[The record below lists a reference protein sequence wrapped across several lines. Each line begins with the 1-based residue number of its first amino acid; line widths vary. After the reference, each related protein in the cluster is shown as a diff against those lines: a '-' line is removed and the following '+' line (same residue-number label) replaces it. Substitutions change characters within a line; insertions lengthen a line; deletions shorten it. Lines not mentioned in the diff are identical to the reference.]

1 MQLTILATNWGFT
14 GNTDAFCAAAK
25 KAGYDGIEVWWPT
38 GEKEQQELFAALKK
52 HGLDVG
58 FLCGGWQ
65 QEVEVHLQTFTQNLQ
80 AAATNTYQKPL
91 YINCHSGKDYFSTAD
106 GLRFLDAGLRISEQA
121 GVPVYHETHRGR
133 LMYSAPIT
141 ANYLTQRDKLMLT
154 ADLSHW
160 CNVHESL
167 LQDQPETMK
176 LVLSRTGHIHARI
189 GHAEGPQVNDPRA
202 PEWKDALNAHLTWWD
217 AIVAN
222 KLKHG
227 ETLITFLTEFGPP
240 AYLPTLPY
248 TQQPVANQ
256 WEINV
261 HMMQLLRARYAN
273 K

>member
-1 MQLTILATNWGFT
+1 
-14 GNTDAFCAAAK
+14 
-25 KAGYDGIEVWWPT
+25 
-38 GEKEQQELFAALKK
+38 
-52 HGLDVG
+52 
-58 FLCGGWQ
+58 
-65 QEVEVHLQTFTQNLQ
+65 
-80 AAATNTYQKPL
+80 
-91 YINCHSGKDYFSTAD
+91 
-106 GLRFLDAGLRISEQA
+106 
-121 GVPVYHETHRGR
+121 
-133 LMYSAPIT
+133 
-141 ANYLTQRDKLMLT
+141 
-154 ADLSHW
+154 
-160 CNVHESL
+160 
-167 LQDQPETMK
+167 MK